1 MTATYETAPCPPG
14 AICTPQGRDHVVSY
28 EFGVDRASSPRKPF
42 VVHGEI
48 DGVDLCLDVK
58 IKLEI
63 RTQMAPPSGG
73 FQRAKRAQV
82 NLHPAID
89 LEPCS
94 TYFRTESWLGAA
106 AGVKAR
112 QETLHQ
118 FHEEIVKAFGG
129 ARALERWNNLKG
141 VPANVTVVGAAIG
154 DVRKYVNEKLA
165 ELGDVDTGD
174 DGSVGSRSP
183 RAGHR
188 GHSGRAGK
196 VGAGRRSRAVVI
208 TPAKR
213 RGSLGRSEHRRRQT
227 SKSKTPSRGR

>member
-48 DGVDLCLDVK
+48 DGVDICLDVK

-63 RTQMAPPSGG
+63 RTEMAHSPGG
-73 FQRAKRAQV
+73 VQRAKRAEV

-106 AGVKAR
+106 AGVKVR

-129 ARALERWNNLKG
+129 ARALERWKNLKG
-141 VPANVTVVGAAIG
+141 VPANVTVLGAAIE
-154 DVRKYVNEKLA
+154 DVRKYVNKKLA
-165 ELGDVDTGD
+165 ELGDVGNGGN
-174 DGSVGSRSP
+174 GSIGGH
-183 RAGHR
+183 AGH
-188 GHSGRAGK
+188 GGRAGK
-196 VGAGRRSRAVVI
+196 VGAGRRSRSRVVDLR
-208 TPAKR
+208 PPKR
-213 RGSLGRSEHRRRQT
+213 RGPAVHTPRRRRQT
-227 SKSKTPSRGR
+227 SKSKTPSRSR